1 MQGIFGFLIVAL
13 ILGCVGWF
21 VVSQIKQII
30 KIRKHKKESNNESN
44 NDDKKG
50 GVE

>member
-30 KIRKHKKESNNESN
+30 KIRKHKKENNQGSDNE
-44 NDDKKG
+44 KKG